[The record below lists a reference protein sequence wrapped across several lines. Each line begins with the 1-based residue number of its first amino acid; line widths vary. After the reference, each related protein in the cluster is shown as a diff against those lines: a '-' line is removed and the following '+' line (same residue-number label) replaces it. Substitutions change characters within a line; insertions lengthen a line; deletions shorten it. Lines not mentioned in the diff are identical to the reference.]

1 MVKTLMTGIAAVAL
15 AAATISAPTKAE
27 ANPVW
32 LVPALIAA
40 GVGGVI
46 VGGAVASSRAY
57 AYEPTAG
64 NIYVEPRAAATCHI
78 IRERTVNGWRRV
90 QVCD

>member
-32 LVPALIAA
+32 LVPAIIAA
-40 GVGGVI
+40 GVGGVV

-57 AYEPTAG
+57 AYEPAG
-64 NIYVEPRAAATCHI
+64 NVYVEPRAAAQCHI

-90 QVCD
+90 EVCD